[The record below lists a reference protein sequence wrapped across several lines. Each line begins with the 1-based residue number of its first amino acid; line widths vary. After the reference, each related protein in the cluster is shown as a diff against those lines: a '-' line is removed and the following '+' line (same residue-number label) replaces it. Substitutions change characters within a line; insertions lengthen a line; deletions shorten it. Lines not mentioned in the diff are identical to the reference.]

1 VRNVAERKRE
11 VMKGAHNSTY
21 TTHPRSTKMYHDI
34 KTHFW
39 WIGMKRDVVDFV
51 ARCSTC
57 QRVRTE
63 HQKPGGLLQPLPI
76 PVWKWEYVTI
86 DFIIGLSKTTKHD
99 DGIWVVVNKLD
110 KVAHFLAIRIT
121 FTLEQLANLYI

>member
-1 VRNVAERKRE
+1 
-11 VMKGAHNSTY
+11 
-21 TTHPRSTKMYHDI
+21 
-34 KTHFW
+34 
-39 WIGMKRDVVDFV
+39 MKRDVVDFV